1 MIPMENESEPL
12 INLVI
17 TKRRN
22 VVIRLAK
29 IANYQKTVLIGRR
42 LVIRCIAGG

>member
-1 MIPMENESEPL
+1 MIPMENEIEPL

-17 TKRRN
+17 TKRRK

-29 IANYQKTVLIGRR
+29 MANYQKMVFIGRR
-42 LVIRCIAGG
+42 LVIRCIVGE